1 MMMSC
6 MMMMMMRTPSFLVV
20 SLKTRLQNPSNPSS
34 VVENAYN
41 CFVGVSEFDAG
52 AQRLHKRGILR
63 KKGAETFGEETR
75 TFDRNLAR
83 SLARSDSK
91 LEDGGGCGGGVSEIA
106 NVFSD
111 PNAELIRDWI
121 LKILNAVAFVIDAT
135 VAKKRNLKP

>member
-1 MMMSC
+1 
-6 MMMMMMRTPSFLVV
+6 MMMMMMRIPSFLVV
-20 SLKTRLQNPSNPSS
+20 SLKSHLQNPSYPSS

-41 CFVGVSEFDAG
+41 CFVGVSGFDAG

-75 TFDRNLAR
+75 TFDRNLYR
-83 SLARSDSK
+83 SLDPK
-91 LEDGGGCGGGVSEIA
+91 LKDGGGGCGGGVSEIA

-121 LKILNAVAFVIDAT
+121 LKILNAAAFVIDAT
-135 VAKKRNLKP
+135 VAKKKNLKP